1 MDPQFKQQLQIW
13 HDTDEYEK
21 IIEAITALP
30 EDERDYDMIGQL
42 ARAYN
47 NDGRYAEGA
56 AELEKIRE
64 QGADDPLWHFR
75 MGYSLYFLDQF
86 EESAG
91 HFEQAV
97 LREPEDS
104 DAWLFLASCCRSA
117 GMNERFWEASERL
130 RILSPEEWQQHFG
143 SVNPLPEREKTN
155 RSSKAGRSRNL
166 KDPREAQT
174 AELYTQEE
182 LDRLEAHIT
191 AQFGNFESVFHEI
204 HSPDIHVDIA
214 VIPPEGQRDFYTLV
228 TMGMGAHRMAVPEEC
243 REERLDRAEMVL
255 CLPADWKLDNSDE
268 GWYWPLRWMKL
279 LARLPGEENSWLGWG
294 HTIANGGPFAE
305 NTALSG
311 MLLLTP
317 DHFGEEA
324 ALCEM
329 PDDSAVRFYQMF
341 PIYEEEMEYKLSHGA
356 DDLIARL
363 DKHPSPVL
371 DLQRDNVCGHRNP
384 KPKF

>member
-13 HDTDEYEK
+13 HDADEYEK

-130 RILSPEEWQQHFG
+130 RALSPEEWQQHFG
-143 SVNPLPEREKTN
+143 SVNPLPKREKAN
-155 RSSKAGRSRNL
+155 RSSKAGRSRNR

-174 AELYTQEE
+174 AERYTQEE

-191 AQFGNFESVFHEI
+191 SHFGDFESVFHEI

-214 VIPPEGQRDFYTLV
+214 VIPPEG
-228 TMGMGAHRMAVPEEC
+228 
-243 REERLDRAEMVL
+243 RL
-255 CLPADWKLDNSDE
+255 
-268 GWYWPLRWMKL
+268 
-279 LARLPGEENSWLGWG
+279 
-294 HTIANGGPFAE
+294 F
-305 NTALSG
+305 
-311 MLLLTP
+311 
-317 DHFGEEA
+317 
-324 ALCEM
+324 
-329 PDDSAVRFYQMF
+329 
-341 PIYEEEMEYKLSHGA
+341 
-356 DDLIARL
+356 
-363 DKHPSPVL
+363 
-371 DLQRDNVCGHRNP
+371 
-384 KPKF
+384 